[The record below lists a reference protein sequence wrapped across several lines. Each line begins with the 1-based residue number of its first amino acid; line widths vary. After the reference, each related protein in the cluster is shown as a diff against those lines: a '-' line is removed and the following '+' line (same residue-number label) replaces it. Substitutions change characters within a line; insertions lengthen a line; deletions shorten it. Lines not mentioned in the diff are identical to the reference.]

1 MCGIFGF
8 VSVDQS
14 AFARQQVKHTTDLLF
29 RLSETRGREA
39 AGIAVNTAASIKVHK
54 DALSASKMLRSPG
67 YARFLDEVLHDLE
80 RDWTSG
86 ALGHLSLIGHARL
99 VTNGAQLVPEN
110 NQPVARDGAVTV
122 HNGIIVNSD
131 ELWREAGATPLAQV
145 DTEIIPHLVQKYR
158 AEGQGI
164 GPALRRTFAELA
176 GEASIGLLLS
186 DADVMLVGTNTGS
199 VYYAV
204 SEDGRSFF
212 YSSEYY
218 IAKSIA
224 DPSKGLVGF
233 KPASVRQLKSGQGL
247 IVHLNDLRL
256 ELVDISRQAPQ
267 PSIAAPA
274 VELMLQSQRSIEI
287 GYEREEQKRQGMR
300 RCTRCVLPE
309 TMPFITFDHEG
320 VCNYCHN
327 YQPIETFGRDALEE
341 KLAPHRGKS
350 AIGDCLVA
358 VSGGRDS
365 CYGLHLLV
373 EELDMRPVAY
383 TYDWGMVTDLARR
396 NQARMCGQLGVEHI
410 WVSADIKGKRKN
422 IRSNVNAW
430 LKQPELG
437 MVPLFMAGDKQF
449 FWYANQT
456 MEQTGIELMIFCMN
470 SLERT
475 HFKTGFANV
484 APSEK
489 QAKSTWMM
497 GGGKQLQLIK
507 YYGWEVLKNPRYL
520 NQSVFDSVFA
530 YASYYFVP
538 KNYIYLFHYM
548 PWKEEVVDDVLI
560 NQYGWEKAKDTETT
574 WRIGDGTA
582 AFYNYVYYTIAGL
595 TEHDTF
601 RSNEIREGLRTRED
615 ALQKVWRDNQPR
627 WESIREYMRT
637 INVDV
642 DDVIRVVNS
651 APKLYMADE

>member
-8 VSVDQS
+8 VSVDRS
-14 AFARQQVKHTTDLLF
+14 AFARQQVKRTTDLLF

-39 AGIAVNTAASIKVHK
+39 AGIAVNTAATIKVHK
-54 DALSASKMLRSPG
+54 DALSASRMLRSPG
-67 YARFLDEVLHDLE
+67 YARFMDEVLGELE
-80 RDWTSG
+80 QDWGSG

-122 HNGIIVNSD
+122 HNGIVVNSD
-131 ELWREAGATPLAQV
+131 ALWDKTSGSPLAEV
-145 DTEIIPHLVQKYR
+145 DSEVIPYLIQKYR
-158 AEGQGI
+158 SKGADLGS
-164 GPALRRTFAELA
+164 ALSRTFGDLT
-176 GEASIGLLLS
+176 GEASVGLLLGDI
-186 DADVMLVGTNTGS
+186 DAMLIGTNTGS
-199 VYYAV
+199 VYYAL
-204 SEDGRSFF
+204 SEDGSSFF

-218 IAKSIA
+218 IAKNIA
-224 DPSKGLVGF
+224 DPAKGLHGF
-233 KPASVRQLKSGQGL
+233 RPEGVRQLKSREGL
-247 IVHLNDLRL
+247 VIHLNDLRL
-256 ELVDISRQAPQ
+256 ERIDMSRPAL
-267 PSIAAPA
+267 AAPA
-274 VELMLQSQRSIEI
+274 VATMLQTQRRIET
-287 GYEREEQKRQGMR
+287 GHEREERKRQDMR

-327 YQPIETFGRDALEE
+327 YKPIETLGRDALEA

-350 AIGDCLVA
+350 EIGDCLVA

-373 EELDMRPVAY
+373 KELNMRPVAY

-410 WVSADIKGKRKN
+410 WVSADIKSKRRN

-430 LKQPELG
+430 LKRPELG

-456 MEQTGIELMIFCMN
+456 MQQTGIDLMIFCMN

-475 HFKTGFANV
+475 HFKTGFADV
-484 APSEK
+484 DPGGV

-497 GGGKQLQLIK
+497 GGRKQLKMIK
-507 YYGWEVLKNPRYL
+507 YYGWEVMRNPRYI
-520 NQSVFDSVFA
+520 NQSIFDSLFA

-538 KNYIYLFHYM
+538 QNYIYLFQYL
-548 PWKEEVVDDVLI
+548 PWVEEEVDDVLL
-560 NQYGWEKAKDTETT
+560 NQYNWEKAKDTETT

-582 AFYNYVYYTIAGL
+582 AFYNYVYHTIAGL

-601 RSNEIREGLRTRED
+601 RSNEVREGLRTRDD
-615 ALQKVWRDNQPR
+615 ALQKVHRDNQPR

-642 DDVIRVVNS
+642 DDVIRVVNA
-651 APKLYMADE
+651 APKLYMMDE